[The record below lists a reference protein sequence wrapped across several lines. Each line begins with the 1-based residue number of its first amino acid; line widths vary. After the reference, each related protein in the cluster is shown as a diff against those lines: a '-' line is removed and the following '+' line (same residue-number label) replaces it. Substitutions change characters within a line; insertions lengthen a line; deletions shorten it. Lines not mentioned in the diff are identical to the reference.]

1 MAAGGESVLYC
12 LNRPIMVLALKD
24 NHNAAVPIPAGKI
37 VQVTPSP
44 DDDRFVIVKV
54 DGQKFLAFA
63 SDFINKS
70 QVNQPLQQSA

>member
-1 MAAGGESVLYC
+1 VLYC
-12 LNRPIMVLALKD
+12 LNCSIMVLALKD
-24 NHNAAVPIPAGKI
+24 NHHAAVPIPAGKI

-63 SDFINKS
+63 SDLSKH
-70 QVNQPLQQSA
+70 QVSDPLRQSA